1 MQTDGRFVEH
11 VQHADETGTDL
22 RGETD
27 ALGLTTG
34 EGARGAREGEVVES
48 DVEQEAEPGLD
59 LLEDLP
65 GDRGLARAE
74 DEAVEEACALG
85 DRQVAHLGDG
95 HRSEVA
101 RADRHGQDLGTKAGT
116 GAGRARDFP
125 HVAS

>member
-1 MQTDGRFVEH
+1 MQTDRRLVEH
-11 VQHADETGTDL
+11 VQNADETGSDL

-27 ALGLTTG
+27 ALCLTTG

-65 GDRGLARAE
+65 SDGGLAGAE
-74 DEAVEEACALG
+74 DETVEEACALG
-85 DRQVAHLGDG
+85 DRQVAHLGNG
-95 HRSEVA
+95 HRTEVA
-101 RADRHGQDLGTKAGT
+101 RADRHGQNLGTKAGT
-116 GAGRARDFP
+116 GAGRARDLP